1 MKNKKHL
8 YISLLVIWS
17 VIVCVLLF
25 APSIAFSHEP
35 KLFNFPGSD
44 KLVHFVLFCV
54 LALLIYKNFLLNGSY
69 NHKTISKSV
78 LIIITLF
85 GLTTEVIQGLT
96 ANILKRNFD
105 LLDLV
110 ADICGSIVAIL
121 IFYFYNKH
129 IEKKKQRNQ

>member
-8 YISLLVIWS
+8 YITLLVIWS
-17 VIVCVLLF
+17 VLVCALLF
-25 APSIAFSHEP
+25 APSIAFAHEP
-35 KLFNFPGSD
+35 KLFNFPCSD
-44 KLVHFVLFCV
+44 KVVHFGLFCV
-54 LALLIYKNFLLNGSY
+54 LALLIYKNFLLKGSY
-69 NHKTISKSV
+69 SHKIISKSV